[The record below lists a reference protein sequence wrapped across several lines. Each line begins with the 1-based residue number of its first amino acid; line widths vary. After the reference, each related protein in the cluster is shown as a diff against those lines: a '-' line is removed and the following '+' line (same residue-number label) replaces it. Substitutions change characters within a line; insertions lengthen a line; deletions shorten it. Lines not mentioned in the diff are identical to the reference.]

1 MDLVGRQTNMKK
13 ILILLIAIIF
23 TISLTA
29 CGPAVTLTEYDDVEV
44 ELIELYY
51 KPPIVIPVRAGKV
64 TIMSTRPAI
73 YRVTV
78 KFSEKEYNVYGSK
91 NYKLCKN
98 KEKYTKLKAVLETK
112 HYEDGTVS
120 ISIKELKE

>member
-13 ILILLIAIIF
+13 ILILLIVIIF

-29 CGPAVTLTEYDDVEV
+29 CGPTVTLTEYDDVEV

-51 KPPIVIPVRAGKV
+51 KPPIVTPVRAGKV
-64 TIMSTRPAI
+64 TVMTTQPAI

-78 KFSEKEYNVYGSK
+78 KFSEKEYKVYGSK
-91 NYKLCKN
+91 NYNLCKN

-112 HYEDGTVS
+112 HYEDGTTS
-120 ISIKELKE
+120 TSIKELKE

>member
-13 ILILLIAIIF
+13 LLILLIAIIF
-23 TISLTA
+23 TVSLTA
-29 CGPAVTLTEYDDVEV
+29 CGPAVILIEYDDVEV

-64 TIMSTRPAI
+64 TIMSTQPAI

-78 KFSEKEYNVYGSK
+78 KFSEKEYNIYGSK

-120 ISIKELKE
+120 ISITELKE